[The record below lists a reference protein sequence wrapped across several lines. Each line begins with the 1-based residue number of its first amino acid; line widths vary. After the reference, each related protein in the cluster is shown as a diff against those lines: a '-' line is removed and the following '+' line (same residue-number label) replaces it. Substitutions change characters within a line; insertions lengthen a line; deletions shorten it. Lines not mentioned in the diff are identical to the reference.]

1 MYEPKLTYGLD
12 ENGTL
17 IHVDDAIR
25 GKGCNCV
32 CPDPQCKAK
41 LVAKQGAKNKWHF
54 AHDNGADCIGG
65 RMTALHMLAQQII
78 QEEKKI
84 RKPWF
89 KDYCE
94 DPSKEIYFES
104 VLLEQRFKTAES
116 NRRPDCVGIIK
127 KGDIEYK
134 VWIEIKV
141 KHAIDE
147 EKKKDIIGLG
157 AICMEIDL
165 SSLLTE
171 RYTEDSVRKALFDV
185 YDNKVWV
192 NHPQLFRK
200 NAIVKQ
206 KKEEEESIKREQE
219 KEKTRL
225 EEERRQKQLQEEK
238 ERLQKIVDAW
248 MEEGSDEAAQKV
260 INEIIS
266 NPYGEEKHYILKDFL
281 VSYNNYIEWIQ
292 KSPKNKAALQV
303 FYTILKYYNRQIA
316 RNVNLKE
323 LNAALCNFRYKS
335 SITDEERIWLEELI
349 SLRIVYRLRYE
360 SDSYQYYQLSI
371 FNEALREYCSNEL
384 FRNKCL
390 KVISLEFRNIVGSS
404 AKSFAELTKEI
415 IATEKDIWS
424 LYLKVLD
431 FAHNKQNKYPVQ
443 NIPGINDEDI
453 VRIRKFLQDDKKYVV
468 NQNCETALVVA
479 FSYIWGKQVFLKTNN
494 EKLPIGE
501 KYEDV
506 YYHQTKDTKLDEI
519 EKLCLDIADK
529 FEPIPEE

>member
-1 MYEPKLTYGLD
+1 MAELKLTYGKD
-12 ENGTL
+12 SNGRLVHVNDVPSGLACDCTCPECGAQL
-17 IHVDDAIR
+17 IAR
-25 GKGCNCV
+25 KGKRN
-32 CPDPQCKAK
+32 QH
-41 LVAKQGAKNKWHF
+41 HF
-54 AHDNGADCIGG
+54 AHANGADCEGA
-65 RMTALHMLAQQII
+65 RMTALHMLAQQIV

-94 DPSKEIYFES
+94 DKSKEIYFES
-104 VLLEQRFKTAES
+104 VLLERRFKTAEI

-127 KGDIEYK
+127 KGDKQYE

-147 EKKKDIIGLG
+147 EKKKDIIELG
-157 AICMEIDL
+157 AICMEIDI
-165 SSLLTE
+165 SALLNNK
-171 RYTEDSVRKALFDV
+171 YTEDSVRKALFDV
-185 YDNKVWV
+185 YDNKEWI
-192 NHPQLFRK
+192 NYPQLFRK

-206 KKEEEESIKREQE
+206 KKEEEERIKREQE

-266 NPYGEEKHYILKDFL
+266 NPYGEENHYILKDFL

-349 SLRIVYRLRYE
+349 SLKIVRQLKYE
-360 SDSYQYYQLSI
+360 YDSYRIYNPEFLKKTLQ
-371 FNEALREYCSNEL
+371 EYCSQEQL
-384 FRNKCL
+384 RNKCL
-390 KVISLEFRNIVGSS
+390 KVISLEFRNIVGST
-404 AKSFAELTKEI
+404 AKNFTELTRE
-415 IATEKDIWS
+415 IATNDRDVLS

-431 FAHNKQNKYPVQ
+431 FAHNMQNKYPKQ
-443 NIPGINDEDI
+443 NIPGINDDDI
-453 VRIRKFLQDDKKYVV
+453 VRIRKYVQENKRYV
-468 NQNCETALVVA
+468 ENSDCKNALIVA
-479 FSYIWGKQVFLKTNN
+479 FSYIWGKQVHMVVNNN
-494 EKLPIGE
+494 ECIIGE

>member
-1 MYEPKLTYGLD
+1 MAELKLTYALDKNGALVDINQVPRGL
-12 ENGTL
+12 ECEC
-17 IHVDDAIR
+17 
-25 GKGCNCV
+25 K
-32 CPDPQCKAK
+32 CPDCNAQLIARK
-41 LVAKQGAKNKWHF
+41 GNKRQAHF
-54 AHDNGADCIGG
+54 AHYGDTDCKGA
-65 RMTALHMLAQQII
+65 RMTALHMLAQEII

-84 RKPWF
+84 RTPHYKE
-89 KDYCE
+89 YYE
-94 DPSKEIYFES
+94 DESKIIEFSS
-104 VLLEQRFKTAES
+104 VELETRFKTQDVD
-116 NRRPDCVGIIK
+116 RRPDCVGVVES
-127 KGDIEYK
+127 KGRSTT

-141 KHAIDE
+141 THGIDE
-147 EKKKDIIGLG
+147 EKKRDIELLE
-157 AICMEIDL
+157 AICMEVNLLDL
-165 SSLLTE
+165 LHTH
-171 RYTEDSVRKALFDV
+171 YTKESVREALFNEHK
-185 YDNKVWV
+185 NKNWI
-192 NHPQLFRK
+192 NYPQLFRK

-206 KKEEEESIKREQE
+206 KKEEEERIKREQE

-238 ERLQKIVDAW
+238 ERLQKIVNAW

-266 NPYGEEKHYILKDFL
+266 NPYGEETHYILKDFL

-316 RNVNLKE
+316 GNVNLKE

-415 IATEKDIWS
+415 MATEKDIWS

-443 NIPGINDEDI
+443 NVPGINDEDI
-453 VRIRKFLQDDKKYVV
+453 VRIRKFVQDDKKYVV

-519 EKLCLDIADK
+519 ENLCKELADK
-529 FEPIPEE
+529 FEPIPED

>member
-1 MYEPKLTYGLD
+1 MAEPKLTYGKNQEGRLVHIED
-12 ENGTL
+12 VPSGLE
-17 IHVDDAIR
+17 
-25 GKGCNCV
+25 CNCV
-32 CPDPQCKAK
+32 CPECGVK
-41 LVAKQGAKNKWHF
+41 LIARKGKKNQKHF
-54 AHDNGADCIGG
+54 AHANGADCAGA

-89 KDYCE
+89 KDYCK

-104 VLLEQRFKTAES
+104 VLLEQRFKTTEI

-127 KGDIEYK
+127 NGDKQYE
-134 VWIEIKV
+134 VWIEVKV

-147 EKKKDIIGLG
+147 DKRNDIIKLD

-185 YDNKVWV
+185 YDNKEWI
-192 NHPQLFRK
+192 NYPQLFRK

-206 KKEEEESIKREQE
+206 KKEEEERIKREQE

-303 FYTILKYYNRQIA
+303 FYTILKYYNKQIA
-316 RNVNLKE
+316 RNVHLKE

-349 SLRIVYRLRYE
+349 SLKIVRQLKYE
-360 SDSYQYYQLSI
+360 YDSYRIYNPEFLKKTLQ
-371 FNEALREYCSNEL
+371 EYCSQEQL
-384 FRNKCL
+384 RNKCL
-390 KVISLEFRNIVGSS
+390 KVISLEFRNIVGST
-404 AKSFAELTKEI
+404 AKNFTELTRE
-415 IATEKDIWS
+415 IATNDRDILS

-431 FAHNKQNKYPVQ
+431 FAYNMQNKYPKQ
-443 NIPGINDEDI
+443 NIPGINDDDI
-453 VRIRKFLQDDKKYVV
+453 VRIRKYVQENKRYV
-468 NQNCETALVVA
+468 ENSDCKNALIVA
-479 FSYIWGKQVFLKTNN
+479 FSYIWGKQVHMVVNNN
-494 EKLPIGE
+494 ECIIGE

>member
-1 MYEPKLTYGLD
+1 MAEPKLTYGKNQEGRLVHIED
-12 ENGTL
+12 
-17 IHVDDAIR
+17 VPR
-25 GKGCNCV
+25 GLECNCV
-32 CPDPQCKAK
+32 CPECGVK
-41 LVAKQGAKNKWHF
+41 LIARKGKKNQKHF
-54 AHDNGADCIGG
+54 AHANGADCAEA

-94 DPSKEIYFES
+94 DKSKIIEFSS
-104 VLLEQRFKTAES
+104 VGLEVRFKTQEV
-116 NRRPDCVGIIK
+116 NRRPDCVGTIQN
-127 KGDIEYK
+127 GDKTTE
-134 VWIEIKV
+134 VWIEVKV

-147 EKKKDIIGLG
+147 DKRNDIIKLG

-171 RYTEDSVRKALFDV
+171 RYTKDSVRKALFDE
-185 YDNKVWV
+185 YDNKEWI
-192 NHPQLFRK
+192 NYPQLFRK

-206 KKEEEESIKREQE
+206 KKEEEERIKREQE

-260 INEIIS
+260 INEIVS
-266 NPYGEEKHYILKDFL
+266 NPYGEENHYILKDFL

-349 SLRIVYRLRYE
+349 SLKIVRQLKYE
-360 SDSYQYYQLSI
+360 YDSYRIYNPEFLKKTLQ
-371 FNEALREYCSNEL
+371 EYCSQEQL
-384 FRNKCL
+384 RNKCL
-390 KVISLEFRNIVGSS
+390 KVISLEFRNIVGST
-404 AKSFAELTKEI
+404 AKNFTELTRE
-415 IATEKDIWS
+415 IATNDRDVLS

-431 FAHNKQNKYPVQ
+431 FAHNMQNKYPKQ
-443 NIPGINDEDI
+443 NIPGINDDDI
-453 VRIRKFLQDDKKYVV
+453 VRIRKYVQENKRYV
-468 NQNCETALVVA
+468 ENSDCKNALIVA
-479 FSYIWGKQVFLKTNN
+479 FSYIWGKQVHMVVNNN
-494 EKLPIGE
+494 ECIIGE

>member
-1 MYEPKLTYGLD
+1 MKEPKLTYGLD

-65 RMTALHMLAQQII
+65 RMTALHKLAQQII

-84 RKPWF
+84 RTPHF
-89 KDYCE
+89 KEYCE
-94 DPSKEIYFES
+94 DVTKIIEFSS
-104 VLLEQRFKTAES
+104 VELEVHFKTQEV
-116 NRRPDCVGIIK
+116 NRRPDCVGIIL
-127 KGDIEYK
+127 KGDKRIE
-134 VWIEIKV
+134 VWVEIKV
-141 KHAIDE
+141 THEVDE
-147 EKKKDIIGLG
+147 EKLNDIRHLG
-157 AICMEIDL
+157 AICIEVNL
-165 SSLLTE
+165 SGLLDTD
-171 RYTEDSVRKALFDV
+171 YTIETIREALFV
-185 YDNKVWV
+185 NIGNKKWI
-192 NHPQLFRK
+192 NYPQLFKK
-200 NAIVKQ
+200 NAIAKQ
-206 KKEEEESIKREQE
+206 KKEEEERVKREQE
-219 KEKTRL
+219 EEKIRL

-266 NPYGEEKHYILKDFL
+266 NPYGEENHYILKDFL

-349 SLRIVYRLRYE
+349 SLKIVRQLKYE
-360 SDSYQYYQLSI
+360 YDSYRIYNPEFLKKTLQ
-371 FNEALREYCSNEL
+371 EYCSQEQL
-384 FRNKCL
+384 RNKCL
-390 KVISLEFRNIVGSS
+390 KVISLEFRNIVGST
-404 AKSFAELTKEI
+404 AKNFTELTRE
-415 IATEKDIWS
+415 IATNDRDVLS

-431 FAHNKQNKYPVQ
+431 FAHNMQNKYPKQ
-443 NIPGINDEDI
+443 NIPGINDDDI
-453 VRIRKFLQDDKKYVV
+453 VRIRKYVQENKRYV
-468 NQNCETALVVA
+468 ENSDCKNALIVA
-479 FSYIWGKQVFLKTNN
+479 FSYIWEKQVHMVVNNN
-494 EKLPIGE
+494 ECIIGE